1 MRVNRSNQGW
11 TQLGVLWAMCWMTV
25 SVEAADLK
33 ASQSF
38 QFGSYGRVTASSDTT
53 GGGGQ
58 SPRVVAYGPRVLEG
72 SYSEIDF
79 AYRHALASTGAA
91 FDTHLTLGFGEQLFH
106 FNGEFESQVAI
117 RNLYL
122 EVHDAIVA
130 GLSVWAGSR
139 MYRGDDVYLLDF
151 WPLDE
156 QNTVGGGVA
165 YRLGRSTLRA
175 HLGLNRLNDPS
186 QLQRILVPDAQL
198 GAREVV
204 FLDRQRSVGSLGAA
218 HHLKVTERGRLKLV
232 AYGEV
237 HRLPEGVWLEDDLDE
252 RALPA
257 DWGYMVGTQL
267 GLYEEGG
274 GSFANLFLK
283 YGSGLGAYDEMG
295 IPLGLNPER
304 TTDGARELLA
314 ALSTNWENSEW
325 GFLTGVCA
333 RYFLDADP
341 NIYDQDDRW
350 EVSAALRP
358 MWFVS
363 ENVQMVAEANV
374 QYLRPNGLSW
384 ETRRHEVPLVV
395 QGALMPTLSLGRGS
409 YSRPQLRLI
418 MALSHLNEAARLTYA
433 SREEA
438 RQREYQYYVGIG
450 AEWWFNSSRY

>member
-1 MRVNRSNQGW
+1 
-11 TQLGVLWAMCWMTV
+11 MTV

-165 YRLGRSTLRA
+165 
-175 HLGLNRLNDPS
+175 
-186 QLQRILVPDAQL
+186 
-198 GAREVV
+198 
-204 FLDRQRSVGSLGAA
+204 
-218 HHLKVTERGRLKLV
+218 
-232 AYGEV
+232 
-237 HRLPEGVWLEDDLDE
+237 
-252 RALPA
+252 
-257 DWGYMVGTQL
+257 
-267 GLYEEGG
+267 
-274 GSFANLFLK
+274 
-283 YGSGLGAYDEMG
+283 
-295 IPLGLNPER
+295 
-304 TTDGARELLA
+304 
-314 ALSTNWENSEW
+314 
-325 GFLTGVCA
+325 
-333 RYFLDADP
+333 
-341 NIYDQDDRW
+341 
-350 EVSAALRP
+350 
-358 MWFVS
+358 
-363 ENVQMVAEANV
+363 
-374 QYLRPNGLSW
+374 
-384 ETRRHEVPLVV
+384 
-395 QGALMPTLSLGRGS
+395 
-409 YSRPQLRLI
+409 
-418 MALSHLNEAARLTYA
+418 
-433 SREEA
+433 
-438 RQREYQYYVGIG
+438 
-450 AEWWFNSSRY
+450 